1 MTVVWHVD
9 DAVTID
15 IVTKRDIPV
24 TLPSVFASIVQSE
37 ILQKTP
43 DLLTL
48 SGPPKNCWSERVKA
62 VDHCVNI
69 NSGFTANT
77 VIHKTMSLSKSLPL
91 IEQRLHLPELSSHF
105 NSTSSSSGKFPR

>member
-1 MTVVWHVD
+1 MHIIKVPSKPFTIVKAADVTSHSVRGVSVGIAMTVVWHVD

-48 SGPPKNCWSERVKA
+48 SGPPYQ
-62 VDHCVNI
+62 
-69 NSGFTANT
+69 F
-77 VIHKTMSLSKSLPL
+77 
-91 IEQRLHLPELSSHF
+91 
-105 NSTSSSSGKFPR
+105 